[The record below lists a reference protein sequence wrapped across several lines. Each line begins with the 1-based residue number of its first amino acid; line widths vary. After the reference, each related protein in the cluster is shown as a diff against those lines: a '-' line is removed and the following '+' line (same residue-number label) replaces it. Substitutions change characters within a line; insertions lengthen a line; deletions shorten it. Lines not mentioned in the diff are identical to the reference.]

1 MGLNPVKIVSN
12 AIDTLING
20 AQLED
25 IRTGFNFG
33 YVIELLDTS
42 RSLGGIKDAEVID
55 THVFVLNPSSYTV
68 SEPFTSTLTPAEDNT
83 VNREEN
89 GIVMRTITLEGTHGV
104 KQKRVT
110 GFEGKQSAGAVSGH
124 AHFLH
129 LRNMFRLY
137 SDFKQ
142 GRINRHKRVSG
153 FSHVDPAN
161 VTMVFHSLREDDHF
175 IVVPQSFET
184 PRDQKSRNH
193 YRYRITLTA
202 VGETSRTVEEDQGF
216 FGDFDDALRDINEG
230 FDRGRAFFVELNAA
244 VDSIKDRVRDVEQT
258 FNNVAQA
265 FNEIS
270 RFVRNTTSFIPLTV
284 DAVHSAAA
292 QLEAAGSNF
301 EAAIGTNPTG
311 AELQNVRL
319 MRQTAAALNQIAM
332 HPGQFG
338 GSPSTSVQ
346 RLYQGEQNLTQDD
359 LEQNTAGAGVGSR
372 TRIRSS
378 QGQLGVNTDPGDSF
392 ASENVKATDSL
403 ETIAQ
408 KYGTTP
414 EALIIANDLRPP
426 YLAPGGGPG
435 ILAPGDPIVVPTRA
449 VTTLTS
455 TSPQKNSYLTAEE
468 ALYGVD
474 LELVETPAGKFDLG
488 VDTVHGSESEALT
501 RGTPNVIQGLK
512 ITLGTERGETRYV
525 PGVGIRRTTGIKSG
539 LHSMIMSSIVLRDA
553 ILSDPRVESIAE
565 NTVRLQGDVLTQEI
579 VPILSAQRRGAP
591 IQIPFGKATGQG
603 T

>member
-20 AQLED
+20 AALED

-55 THVFVLNPSSYTV
+55 THVFVLNPSSYSL
-68 SEPFTSTLTPAEDNT
+68 SEPFTATLTPAEDNT

-89 GIVMRTITLEGTHGV
+89 GIIMRTITIEGTHGV
-104 KQKRVT
+104 KTKRVT

-142 GRINRHKRVSG
+142 GRVNRKKRIKG

-184 PRDQKSRNH
+184 PRDRQSRNH
-193 YRYRITLTA
+193 YRYRITMTA
-202 VGETSRTVEEDQGF
+202 VGETSREPKEDQGF
-216 FGDFDDALRDINEG
+216 FGKFDNALQDINEA

-244 VDSIKDRVRDVEQT
+244 VDSIKDRVRDIEQT
-258 FNNVAQA
+258 FNNVAQTL
-265 FNEIS
+265 NEVS
-270 RFVRNTTSFIPLTV
+270 KFVRNTSTFIPLTL
-284 DAVHSAAA
+284 DAVQSSIN
-292 QLEAAGSNF
+292 QLEAAGRNF
-301 EAAIGTNPTG
+301 ERAVITNPT
-311 AELQNVRL
+311 ADDLKNLHRF
-319 MRQTAAALNQIAM
+319 RQTANALSQITM
-332 HPGQFG
+332 YPDKFG
-338 GSPSTSVQ
+338 SNPSASVQ
-346 RLYQGEQNLTQDD
+346 RRYQGEQNLTQQD
-359 LEQNTAGAGVGSR
+359 LERNTAGAGIGSR
-372 TRIRSS
+372 TRIRST
-378 QGQLGVNTDPGDSF
+378 QGRVGINVDPGDSF

-403 ETIAQ
+403 EAIAQ
-408 KYGTTP
+408 RYGTTP
-414 EALIIANDLRPP
+414 EAIIIANDLRPP
-426 YLAPGGGPG
+426 YIAPGGGPG
-435 ILAPGDPIVVPTRA
+435 ILAPGDPIIVPTRA
-449 VTTLTS
+449 VTLVDS
-455 TSPQKNSYLTAEE
+455 TSPQKRDYLTAED

-474 LELVETPAGKFDLG
+474 LALTQDDGRFDID
-488 VDTVHGSESEALT
+488 VDSAHGSTAAALS
-501 RGTPNVIQGLK
+501 RGTDNVIQGLE
-512 ITLGTERGETRYV
+512 IILGTERGETRYV
-525 PGVGIRRTTGIKSG
+525 PTTGIRRTAGIKAG
-539 LHSMIMSSIVLRDA
+539 LHSTVMASIVLREG

-565 NTVRLQGDVLTQEI
+565 STVRLEGDVLYQDI
-579 VPILSAQRRGAP
+579 VPVLSSQKLGAT
-591 IQIPFGKATGQG
+591 IRTPFGKATGKG